1 MTTSPAAGSADIV
14 TLLGP
19 QRFQRTLHDVL
30 RSRQID
36 GPVAVIT
43 AGWQEREHDDQEL
56 RDHLGGRALNLEL
69 HTRTERIFDHDPE
82 FAAAHHE
89 KQAMLKGIQE
99 LYDLR
104 LGHVMEGARQLLKR
118 RGDLKVLGP
127 ERLEALEDV
136 RGLDR
141 RHLDRIRQVHVE
153 FEQIW
158 NPGRRPAILAQRA
171 EVEQMV
177 RRSSAIAIAG
187 GHVAVLL
194 NRLRLFGLGPL
205 AAGRPV
211 IAWAAGA
218 MAIAERVV
226 LFYDDPPHGPGN
238 AEVLDEGLGL
248 VRNIVPLPHAGV
260 RLKLEDKSRV
270 ALFASRFAPA
280 ECLTLDPG
288 ARLDWQDGR
297 VVPVADETFGGPR
310 HVFQLR
316 PDGELSVVKA

>member
-1 MTTSPAAGSADIV
+1 MTTPPHVPAEII

-30 RSRQID
+30 RSRRID
-36 GPVAVIT
+36 GSVAVIT

-56 RDHLGGRALNLEL
+56 RDHLGGRALNLQL
-69 HTRTERIFDHDPE
+69 HQRTERIFDRDPE
-82 FAAAHHE
+82 LAAAHHE
-89 KQAMLKGIQE
+89 KQITLKGIQE

-104 LGHVMEGARQLLKR
+104 LGHVMEGTRQLLKR
-118 RGDLKVLGP
+118 RGEDRILGP
-127 ERLEALEDV
+127 ERVEALEDV

-141 RHLDRIRQVHVE
+141 RHLERIRVVNAE
-153 FEQIW
+153 FEDQW
-158 NPGRRPAILAQRA
+158 NPGIRPAVMTERA
-171 EVEQMV
+171 EVEQMI

-194 NRLRLFGLGPL
+194 NRLRLFGIGPL
-205 AAGRPV
+205 AVGRPV

-218 MAIAERVV
+218 MAISERVI

-248 VRNIVPLPHAGV
+248 VRNIVPLPHAGT
-260 RLKLEDKSRV
+260 RLKLEDRSRV
-270 ALFASRFAPA
+270 ALFASRFGPA

-288 ARLDWQDGR
+288 ARLDWQDGHA
-297 VVPVADETFGGPR
+297 VPVPDETFGGPR
-310 HVFQLR
+310 HVFQLGV
-316 PDGELSVVKA
+316 DGGLAECRA

>member
-1 MTTSPAAGSADIV
+1 MTPSGSPVSPDTV

-30 RSRQID
+30 RSRAID
-36 GPVAVIT
+36 GSVAVVT

-69 HTRTERIFDHDPE
+69 HTRTERIFERDPE
-82 FAAAHHE
+82 FAGAHRE
-89 KQAMLKGIQE
+89 KQATLKGIQE
-99 LYDLR
+99 LYDIR

-127 ERLEALEDV
+127 ERQEALEDV

-141 RHLDRIRQVHVE
+141 RHLERIRQVHDE
-153 FEQIW
+153 FEREW
-158 NPGRRPAILAQRA
+158 TPGQRPAVLRERA
-171 EVEQMV
+171 EVELMI
-177 RRSSAIAIAG
+177 RRSSAIALAG

-194 NRLRLFGLGPL
+194 NRLRLFGIGPL

-218 MAIAERVV
+218 MAIAERVI

-238 AEVLDEGLGL
+238 AELLDEGLGL
-248 VRNIVPLPHAGV
+248 VRNVVPLPHAGA
-260 RLKLEDKSRV
+260 RLKLSDTSRV

-280 ECLTLDPG
+280 DCVTLDAG
-288 ARLDWQDGR
+288 ARIDWRDGR
-297 VVPVADETFGGPR
+297 VVSVPDETFGGPR
-310 HVFQLR
+310 HAFRLR
-316 PDGELSVVKA
+316 QDGELEAVQG

>member
-1 MTTSPAAGSADIV
+1 LTTNPTIPADVV

-30 RSRQID
+30 RTRRID
-36 GPVAVIT
+36 GPIAVIT

-69 HTRTERIFDHDPE
+69 HTRAERIFERDPE
-82 FAAAHHE
+82 YAAAHRD
-89 KQAMLKGIQE
+89 KQATLKGIQE
-99 LYDLR
+99 IYDLR
-104 LGHVMEGARQLLKR
+104 LGHVMEGARQLVKR
-118 RGDLKVLGP
+118 RGDLKILGP

-141 RHLDRIRQVHVE
+141 RHLERVRTVNAE
-153 FEQIW
+153 FEQQW
-158 NPGRRPAILAQRA
+158 NPGQRLAALAERA
-171 EVEQMV
+171 EVEQMI

-187 GHVAVLL
+187 GHVALLL
-194 NRLRLFGLGPL
+194 NRLRLFGIGQMAVGL
-205 AAGRPV
+205 PV

-218 MAIAERVV
+218 MAISERVI

-248 VRNIVPLPHAGV
+248 VRDIVPLPHAGT
-260 RLKLEDKSRV
+260 RLKLQNAPRV

-280 ECLTLDPG
+280 RCLTLDPG
-288 ARLDWQDGR
+288 ARVDWQDGH
-297 VVPVADETFGGPR
+297 VVPVADDEFGGPR
-310 HVFQLR
+310 HVFQLCQ
-316 PDGELSVVKA
+316 DGELAEVRA